1 MFIEM
6 FQLLLTVMPVEAS
19 LILTR
24 VREYSD
30 KVVVK
35 LLDTLKQGLGSLVA
49 KTVVATMLVL
59 FGSVRFR
66 STHVAS
72 STDQGMFANRLPEAF
87 LMGNN
92 NSIAFSF
99 IHHFCV
105 CIFLIYFFFLI
116 FYICEKWT
124 LLFLVLASGE
134 CTTTQESFNR
144 KKETWRLQ

>member
-49 KTVVATMLVL
+49 KTVVATMLML

-66 STHVAS
+66 STQKGLWVWWCS
-72 STDQGMFANRLPEAF
+72 
-87 LMGNN
+87 
-92 NSIAFSF
+92 
-99 IHHFCV
+99 
-105 CIFLIYFFFLI
+105 
-116 FYICEKWT
+116 
-124 LLFLVLASGE
+124 
-134 CTTTQESFNR
+134 
-144 KKETWRLQ
+144 